1 MIPYMFN
8 SNTVNDCEKS
18 SMVNSSSITNNEGS
32 HIANAAVI
40 FDTRY
45 GNTEKIAKSLD
56 TGLKQSNIL
65 TVCINAEYVD
75 KLIWT

>member
-1 MIPYMFN
+1 
-8 SNTVNDCEKS
+8 
-18 SMVNSSSITNNEGS
+18 MVNNDSITNNERG

-45 GNTEKIAKSLD
+45 RNTEKIAKSLE

-65 TVCINAEYVD
+65 TVCVNAEYVTIHD
-75 KLIWT
+75 QSHISHRCIAINCSIK